1 MLKRFHPKLKKP
13 MVVIQ
18 PGEYYVTK
26 EDEIIATVLGSCI
39 SVCLKDEKSGIAGM
53 NHFMLPGDFR
63 QADVFQSQSARYGMY
78 AMELI
83 VGDLLKL
90 GGGKEKLTAKVFGG
104 GHVLASVAQSSTSV
118 PDNNIAFVEAFL
130 SMEGIEIL
138 KQDVGGI
145 NGRQVLYMAR
155 SGRAFVRKL
164 GVEKARTVLDRERKY
179 RSSLQ
184 REVRDEDLT
193 LF

>member
-26 EDEIIATVLGSCI
+26 EDEVIATVLGSCI
-39 SVCLKDEKSGIAGM
+39 SVCLKDERSGIAGM

-83 VGDLLKL
+83 VGDILKM

-104 GHVLASVAQSSTSV
+104 GHVLASVAQSSVRV
-118 PDNNIAFVEAFL
+118 PDNNIEFVEAFL

-138 KQDVGGI
+138 KQDVGGVS
-145 NGRQVLYMAR
+145 GRQVLYLAR
-155 SGRAFVRKL
+155 SGKAFVRKL
-164 GVEKARTVLDRERKY
+164 GEDKAKTVLDRERKY

>member
-1 MLKRFHPKLKKP
+1 
-13 MVVIQ
+13 
-18 PGEYYVTK
+18 
-26 EDEIIATVLGSCI
+26 
-39 SVCLKDEKSGIAGM
+39 M